1 MEVVTKDN
9 DRPSPSA
16 NELPKYISWNLAP
29 WEAPKDGR
37 AYGDLYVRSKLKDD
51 YGAEKG
57 SVLQGLRGLRKY
69 RHRPKHQAQHLCRR
83 S

>member
-9 DRPSPSA
+9 DRTSPGT
-16 NELPKYISWNLAP
+16 NELPKYISGNLAP

-37 AYGDLYVRSKLKDD
+37 AYSDLKVCSKLKDNK
-51 YGAEKG
+51 GAKTG
-57 SVLQGLRGLRKY
+57 SVLQGLRDLRKY
-69 RHRPKHQAQHLCRR
+69 LHRPKHPGQHLCQR